1 MKLDLEKIQQINLFE
16 KVTKSLVKDC
26 FINNDLYLF
35 VVEPG
40 NASKAIGKQGINI
53 RKMAK
58 LLRKKIKV
66 VEYTENLENFLTS
79 LIFPLKMQE
88 IVINESIEVSADT
101 KTKGLLIGRNR
112 KNLTFYNEILKKYF
126 NKELKIKNG

>member
-26 FINNDLYLF
+26 FFLNDLYLF

-79 LIFPLKMQE
+79 LIFPLKMKE

>member
-40 NASKAIGKQGINI
+40 YASKAIGKQGINI

-58 LLRKKIKV
+58 LLRKRIKV
-66 VEYTENLENFLTS
+66 VEYKDNIESFFTS
-79 LIFPLKMQE
+79 LIFPLNVQE
-88 IVINESIEVSADT
+88 IHINENIEISADT

>member
-79 LIFPLKMQE
+79 LIFPLKMKE